1 MQHDRIGR
9 ALNGDTF
16 KPPNCTFNAQ
26 KNGQRELVRRKGRLF
41 LISNTAIDWKM
52 QKNFVPLAL
61 KVQLSFLFDIR

>member
-16 KPPNCTFNAQ
+16 KPPNRTFNAQ
-26 KNGQRELVRRKGRLF
+26 KRELVRRKGRLF